1 MAGLIPKSFIYD
13 LLDRADVVEVVD
25 SRVPLKKAGRNYQAC
40 CPFHNEKTPSFTVA
54 PDKQFFHCF
63 GCGEHGN
70 AIDFLMRYDGLEFPD
85 AVEELAA
92 MLGVEV
98 PRETSVNPQA
108 DARKRQQAADDF
120 EQMER
125 ASKFFA
131 YQLRQHKK
139 SAEVVEYLK
148 GRGLSGEVVKHFQI
162 GYAPD
167 GWDELL
173 KNLAKDQRSREQL
186 VDLKLVNRN
195 DNGRYYDFFR
205 DRVMFPIRDRRGRVV
220 GFGGRILSGD
230 GPKYLN
236 SPETRI
242 FHKGRE
248 LYGFYEVKQA
258 HRNLEQVVIVE
269 GYMDVVALAQAGI
282 DFAVASLGT
291 ATTTEQ
297 LQMLFRATKRVTCCY
312 DGDRAGRDAAWRA
325 LENAL
330 PLLTDGLELNFLFLP
345 DGEDPDSLVRK
356 EGAEA
361 FTERLR
367 MAQSF
372 TSYFFNH
379 LTETLDLTSDA
390 GRAALLS
397 QARPL
402 IEKVAS
408 DYYREALLQELA
420 RLLRREV
427 SQIAGQV
434 KQGGQR
440 AQAPEQL
447 KMTPIRRAIA
457 LLLQYPQLGHEIPL
471 HEELA
476 QLKLPGINVL
486 LELHRQTREQN
497 LNSAQLVELWRGRR
511 EEKLLRQLVSW
522 EHHLEQDNISQEF
535 FDTFLYFIDLFVD
548 QRANELL
555 AKEQQAP
562 LTAAEKREYMAL
574 MQHKAQKNAVQN

>member
-92 MLGVEV
+92 MMGVEV
-98 PRETSVNPQA
+98 PRETSANPQA
-108 DARKRQQAADDF
+108 EARKRQQAADDYQ
-120 EQMER
+120 QMEL

-139 SAEVVEYLK
+139 SPEVVEYLK
-148 GRGLSGEVVKHFQI
+148 GRGLSGEIVKHYQI

-173 KNLAKDQRSREQL
+173 KSLAKDQGSRDQL

-220 GFGGRILSGD
+220 GFGGRVLSGD

-258 HRNLEQVVIVE
+258 HRSIEQVVIVE

-345 DGEDPDSLVRK
+345 DGEDPDSLVRQ

-361 FTERLR
+361 FTARLAQ
-367 MAQSF
+367 AQSF
-372 TSYFFNH
+372 TQYFFNH
-379 LTETLDLTSDA
+379 LTETLDLTTDG

-427 SQIAGQV
+427 SQVASQV
-434 KQGGQR
+434 KQQPQR
-440 AQAPEQL
+440 VQAPEQL

-457 LLLQYPQLGHEIPL
+457 LLLQYPQLGNEVPV

-476 QLKLPGINVL
+476 QLKLPGIDVL

-497 LNSAQLVELWRGRR
+497 LNSAQLVEQWRGRR

-535 FDTFLYFIDLFVD
+535 FDTFLYFIDLFVE

-574 MQHKAQKNAVQN
+574 MQHKKAAKSTQE